1 MRLLVVDDHAELR
14 AGVRSLLAQDHVQ
27 ISEAATADAA
37 DTLART
43 QQFSAIVLDLGLP
56 DGDGLALLRQW
67 RKRGIST
74 PVLVLSARGA
84 PDERADGM
92 EAGADDYLAKPYHA
106 RELVARLQR
115 LLSGNRGTVVQL
127 GDAGQASLD
136 LGSGAV
142 SLNGQPVSLSATL
155 RRALSALVAARG
167 PLTKDA
173 LLDLAGDA
181 LEPATENAVEQW
193 VRRLRSKLGSDV
205 IVTESG
211 LGYRANR
218 HNSA

>member
-27 ISEAATADAA
+27 ISEADTADAA

-56 DGDGLALLRQW
+56 DGDGLTLLRQW
-67 RKRGIST
+67 RKRGITT

-84 PDERADGM
+84 PDERADGL

-127 GDAGQASLD
+127 GDDGTVHLD
-136 LGSGAV
+136 LASGSVTHDGE
-142 SLNGQPVSLSATL
+142 PVSLSATL
-155 RRALSALVAARG
+155 RRALAALVAARG
-167 PLTKDA
+167 PLSKDA

-205 IVTESG
+205 ILTESG

-218 HNSA
+218 HA

>member
-27 ISEAATADAA
+27 VSEADTADAA

-56 DGDGLALLRQW
+56 DGDGLSLLRQW
-67 RKRGIST
+67 RKRGLTT

-84 PDERADGM
+84 PDERADGL

-106 RELVARLQR
+106 RELVARVQK
-115 LLSGNRGTVVQL
+115 LLSGNRGTLVRL
-127 GDAGQASLD
+127 GANGDVSVDLASGVINKD
-136 LGSGAV
+136 GA
-142 SLNGQPVSLSATL
+142 PVSVSATL
-155 RRALSALVAARG
+155 RRALAALVAARG
-167 PLTKDA
+167 PLSKVA
-173 LLDLAGDA
+173 LLDIAGDA
-181 LEPATENAVEQW
+181 LDPATENAVEQW

-205 IVTESG
+205 VITESG

-218 HNSA
+218 FAGD

>member
-14 AGVRSLLAQDHVQ
+14 AGVRSLLAQDHIQ
-27 ISEAATADAA
+27 ISEADTADAA

-56 DGDGLALLRQW
+56 DGDGLTLLRQW

-127 GDAGQASLD
+127 GNGGEVTLD
-136 LGSGAV
+136 LSTGAV
-142 SLNGQPVSLSATL
+142 SIGGASVSLSATL

-167 PLTKDA
+167 PLSKDA

-193 VRRLRSKLGSDV
+193 VRRLRSKLGNDV
-205 IVTESG
+205 IVTEPA

-218 HNSA
+218 HDS

>member
-27 ISEAATADAA
+27 ISEADTADAA

-56 DGDGLALLRQW
+56 DGDGLTLLRQW
-67 RKRGIST
+67 RKRGITT

-84 PDERADGM
+84 PDERADGL

-127 GDAGQASLD
+127 GDDGTVHFD
-136 LGSGAV
+136 LATGTVTHDGE
-142 SLNGQPVSLSATL
+142 PVSLSATL
-155 RRALSALVAARG
+155 RRALAALVAARG
-167 PLTKDA
+167 PLSKDA

-193 VRRLRSKLGSDV
+193 VRRLRGKLGSSV

-211 LGYRANR
+211 LGYRAKR
-218 HNSA
+218 FAGD

>member
-14 AGVRSLLAQDHVQ
+14 AGVRSLLAQDHIQ
-27 ISEAATADAA
+27 ISEADTADAA

-43 QQFSAIVLDLGLP
+43 QKFSAIVLDLGLP
-56 DGDGLALLRQW
+56 DGDGLTLLRQW

-127 GDAGQASLD
+127 GDGGQVALD
-136 LGSGAV
+136 LSTGAV
-142 SLNGQPVSLSATL
+142 SIGGASVSLSATL

-167 PLTKDA
+167 PLSKDA

-193 VRRLRSKLGSDV
+193 VRRLRSKLGNDV
-205 IVTESG
+205 IVTEPG
-211 LGYRANR
+211 LGYRVNR
-218 HNSA
+218 HDS

>member
-14 AGVRSLLAQDHVQ
+14 AGVRSLLAQDHIQ

-56 DGDGLALLRQW
+56 DGDGLTLLRQW

-127 GDAGQASLD
+127 GDGGQVALD
-136 LGSGAV
+136 LSTGAV
-142 SLNGQPVSLSATL
+142 SIGGAAVSLSATL

-167 PLTKDA
+167 PLSKDA

-193 VRRLRSKLGSDV
+193 VRRLRSKLGNDV
-205 IVTESG
+205 IVTEPG

-218 HNSA
+218 HDS